1 MPLFRSQF
9 KHYLHLMRFYQ
20 PVGTLLLL
28 FPCWWGVLAAT
39 ISTPNILLLDAH
51 QPQKI
56 SEIFASESRLN
67 GVGSTPMTEAVD
79 VAQQNYRDLMM
90 LVLFSVGAF
99 AMRGAGCIIND
110 IWDRKIDA
118 QVERTKHRPLASGA
132 VSMREAAFLLVF
144 LLSIGA
150 GVLLSLPPVVWEIA
164 LYSLPLVVLYPL
176 MKRFFPLP
184 QLFLGLT
191 FNWGI
196 LVGWVAVKGTID
208 LAPLILYAAAVF
220 WTLGYDT
227 IYACQ
232 DAADDKKLGVKSAAL
247 TFGRYTRVAVHTCYA
262 LCALLLGLTGF
273 ALDASLPFYC
283 ILGLLIGGWAR
294 VLDTWKE
301 EDATSSLNTFKKNS
315 WLGLGVAV
323 AFLLENL
330 T

>member
-39 ISTPNILLLDAH
+39 QEGINLSL
-51 QPQKI
+51 
-56 SEIFASESRLN
+56 
-67 GVGSTPMTEAVD
+67 
-79 VAQQNYRDLMM
+79 
-90 LVLFSVGAF
+90 LVLFSIGAF

-110 IWDRKIDA
+110 MWDRKIDA
-118 QVERTKHRPLASGA
+118 KVERTKHRPLASGA
-132 VSMREAAFLLVF
+132 VSMREAAIVLIV

-150 GVLLSLPPVVWEIA
+150 GVLLSLPPMVWKIS

-208 LAPLILYAAAVF
+208 LAPLILYAAAMF

-232 DAADDKKLGVKSAAL
+232 DIADDKKVGVKSSAL
-247 TFGRYTRVAVHTCYA
+247 TFGKYTRVAVNTCYGIF
-262 LCALLLGLTGF
+262 ALLLGVTGF
-273 ALDASLPFYC
+273 ALDASLPFY
-283 ILGLLIGGWAR
+283 IALGLLIGGWAR
-294 VLDTWKE
+294 VLDTWNKT
-301 EDATSSLNTFKKNS
+301 DVTSSLNTFKKNS

-323 AFLLENL
+323 AFLLKGI
-330 T
+330 TVS

>member
-9 KHYLHLMRFYQ
+9 KHYLHLVRFYQ

-28 FPCWWGVLAAT
+28 FPCWWGGLAAT
-39 ISTPNILLLDAH
+39 KEGINLSLLA
-51 QPQKI
+51 
-56 SEIFASESRLN
+56 
-67 GVGSTPMTEAVD
+67 
-79 VAQQNYRDLMM
+79 
-90 LVLFSVGAF
+90 LFGVGAF
-99 AMRGAGCIIND
+99 AMRGAGCIVND
-110 IWDRKIDA
+110 MWDRKIDA

-132 VSMREAAFLLVF
+132 VSMREATLLLLI
-144 LLSIGA
+144 LLSVGA
-150 GVLLSLPPVVWEIA
+150 SVLVSLPPVVWKIA

-232 DAADDKKLGVKSAAL
+232 DAADDKKLGVHSAAL
-247 TFGRYTRVAVHTCYA
+247 TFGRHTRVAVNTCYGIF
-262 LCALLLGLTGF
+262 ALLLGITGF
-273 ALDASLPFYC
+273 ALDASLPFY
-283 ILGLLIGGWAR
+283 IVLGLLIGGWAR

-301 EDATSSLNTFKKNS
+301 ADATSSLKTFKKNS
-315 WLGLGVAV
+315 WLGLVVAV

>member
-39 ISTPNILLLDAH
+39 KEGINLSLLA
-51 QPQKI
+51 
-56 SEIFASESRLN
+56 
-67 GVGSTPMTEAVD
+67 
-79 VAQQNYRDLMM
+79 
-90 LVLFSVGAF
+90 LFGVGAF

-110 IWDRKIDA
+110 MWDRKIDA
-118 QVERTKHRPLASGA
+118 AVERTKHRPLASGA
-132 VSMREAAFLLVF
+132 VSLTEAAFLLVF

-191 FNWGI
+191 FNWGV
-196 LVGWVAVKGTID
+196 LVGWVAVTGTLD
-208 LAPLILYAAAVF
+208 LAALILYAAAVF

-232 DAADDKKLGVKSAAL
+232 DIADDKKLGVKSSAL
-247 TFGRYTRVAVHTCYA
+247 TFGRHTRVAVNFCYGIF
-262 LCALLLGLTGF
+262 ALLLGVTGF
-273 ALDASLPFYC
+273 ALDAILPFY
-283 ILGLLIGGWAR
+283 IVLGLLIGGWAR
-294 VLDTWKE
+294 VLDTWNE
-301 EDATSSLNTFKKNS
+301 TDVTSSLKTFKANS

-323 AFLLENL
+323 AFLLKGI
-330 T
+330 TVS

>member
-39 ISTPNILLLDAH
+39 QNTVNFPLLA
-51 QPQKI
+51 
-56 SEIFASESRLN
+56 
-67 GVGSTPMTEAVD
+67 
-79 VAQQNYRDLMM
+79 
-90 LVLFSVGAF
+90 LFVIGAF
-99 AMRGAGCIIND
+99 VMRGAGCIIND
-110 IWDRKIDA
+110 MWDRKIDA

-132 VSMREAAFLLVF
+132 VSMQEAAVF
-144 LLSIGA
+144 LVIMLSIGA

-191 FNWGI
+191 FNWGV
-196 LVGWVAVKGTID
+196 LVGWVAVTGTID

-232 DAADDKKLGVKSAAL
+232 DIADDKKVGVKSSAL
-247 TFGRYTRVAVHTCYA
+247 TFGRHTRFAVNLCYGMF
-262 LCALLLGLTGF
+262 ALLLAVTGF
-273 ALDASLPFYC
+273 ALDVSLPFY
-283 ILGLLIGGWAR
+283 ILLGLLIGGWAR
-294 VLDTWKE
+294 VVDTWNE
-301 EDATSSLNTFKKNS
+301 TDVINSLNTFKKNS

-323 AFLLENL
+323 AFLLGSVDVCRL
-330 T
+330 LVCK